1 MHLYIELFLKFF
13 RILTFNLLLIG
24 YYNFIFLNLGSA
36 SNPQNPPLADW
47 IGLDWTLTLSRCRWE
62 IPNPPLPDWTQIH
75 PKSSTQTPFNSAYR
89 KQVGGY
95 CYS

>member
-47 IGLDWTLTLSRCRWE
+47 IGLDA
-62 IPNPPLPDWTQIH
+62 H
-75 PKSSTQTPFNSAYR
+75 P
-89 KQVGGY
+89 
-95 CYS
+95 